1 MKKLEGFRDL
11 RVYQLSYKLALEI
24 FELTKKY
31 PKEELYSLTDQIRRS
46 SRSVPANIAEG
57 FRKRQYPKMFLSK
70 IADADG
76 EASETQVWLD
86 FSRDF
91 GYIEKSIRNKLIEQ
105 YGEVGKMLGRMLQ
118 QAEDFRPIQ

>member
-1 MKKLEGFRDL
+1 
-11 RVYQLSYKLALEI
+11 
-24 FELTKKY
+24 
-31 PKEELYSLTDQIRRS
+31 
-46 SRSVPANIAEG
+46 
-57 FRKRQYPKMFLSK
+57 MFLSK